1 MTTPKLFEG
10 YSPRECG
17 EHRTVG
23 THRAWCHEC
32 AEWCYPELP
41 CKGCPLPTLRG
52 PATARPETHSEAH
65 SAPVPPAA
73 AATDDSAGEPHEA
86 VSGAPRAQESASQRL
101 RRAADLIEQRAALGP
116 PLAAILRTE
125 ANTAAGDLPPGVT
138 RVVTATSVHAQTV
151 ADLILAGETL

>member
-1 MTTPKLFEG
+1 MTAAEQGGATDEDHAVAAALLAAAR
-10 YSPRECG
+10 RE
-17 EHRTVG
+17 
-23 THRAWCHEC
+23 TH
-32 AEWCYPELP
+32 
-41 CKGCPLPTLRG
+41 
-52 PATARPETHSEAH
+52 PETHSEAH
-65 SAPVPPAA
+65 SAPVPPAG

-151 ADLILAGETL
+151 ADLILAGENT